1 MKSVLDA
8 IRVRRSHR
16 SFVPDAELKDWQIEN
31 IVKAAL
37 WAPSAMHYEVC
48 NIIMVRDKKTRKELS
63 GATPYA
69 LMIEKASLA
78 VVLTADPKK
87 SDWWVEDCSA
97 AAENILVE
105 VADMG
110 LGACWVQVRE
120 ISQELGPEDKV
131 REILGIPEDYR
142 VLCMI
147 AVGVPTKVKTPH
159 TEQEMNRKRVHT
171 ERF

>member
-1 MKSVLDA
+1 MKPVLDA

-16 SFVPDAELKDWQIEN
+16 SFVPSAELEDWQIEN

-48 NIIMVRDKKTRKELS
+48 NIILVRDRGTREKLS
-63 GATPYA
+63 RVTPYA

-78 VVLTADPKK
+78 VVLIADPDA

-97 AAENILVE
+97 AAENMLVE

-120 ISQELGPEDKV
+120 ISSELMPEEKI
-131 REILGIPEDYR
+131 REILNIPENYR

-147 AVGVPTKVKTPH
+147 AVGVPKKDKSPH
-159 TEQEMNRKRVHT
+159 NESEIYQSRLHN